1 MEELFSKLGYSGL
14 FGIIWTSFLIRYLLF
29 SGISFW
35 VVWIL
40 FEKKFFHKLIQGKKP
55 AKENIIHEVKYSFV
69 TFFIFALSGVFVV
82 WAKRNGYNQIY
93 ENVEDYV

>member
-40 FEKKFFHKLIQGKKP
+40 FEKNFSINSFRVKNLQRKISFMKLSILLL
-55 AKENIIHEVKYSFV
+55 
-69 TFFIFALSGVFVV
+69 LSLYLLCLEFL
-82 WAKRNGYNQIY
+82 
-93 ENVEDYV
+93 